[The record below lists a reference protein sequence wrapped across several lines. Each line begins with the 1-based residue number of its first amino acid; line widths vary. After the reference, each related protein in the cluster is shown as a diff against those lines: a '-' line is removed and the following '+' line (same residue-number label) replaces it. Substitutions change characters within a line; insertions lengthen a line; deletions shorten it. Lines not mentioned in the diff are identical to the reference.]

1 MKDKKSVTSFLSGV
15 FVTLMLISLVIS
27 AGATDDTIYKAITV
41 RPGIKIYVDD
51 VQLIPRDVTG
61 AEVDVFIYYGTTY
74 VPARALSEALGKTI
88 QYDGATNSVYI
99 GKHAGE
105 SPAVML
111 TDLDYFAGSSSIK
124 TQASDQDSLGNIH
137 VSCITDSFWNRKYVL
152 DAQYTRMT
160 GTLYQR
166 YENRS
171 RPIRDGASIEVFG
184 DGKLL
189 YAKHFPESITG
200 YYPENFDIDLTGVLE
215 LEIVQK
221 SGTTAPGDQYT
232 MNVAIGD
239 CGLWT

>member
-111 TDLDYFAGSSSIK
+111 TDLDYFAGSSSIE
-124 TQASDQDSLGNIH
+124 TQASDQDNLGNIH
-137 VSCITDSFWNRKYVL
+137 ANCIVGGNWSRKYVL

-166 YENRS
+166 YEKRS
-171 RPIRDGASIEVFG
+171 ETIVSSRFSFEVFG

-189 YAKHFPESITG
+189 YAKHFTDDVNG
-200 YYPENFDIDLTGVLE
+200 YYPEDFYIDLTGVLE
-215 LEIVQK
+215 LEIK
-221 SGTTAPGDQYT
+221 EDDPLHK
-232 MNVAIGD
+232 VAIGD